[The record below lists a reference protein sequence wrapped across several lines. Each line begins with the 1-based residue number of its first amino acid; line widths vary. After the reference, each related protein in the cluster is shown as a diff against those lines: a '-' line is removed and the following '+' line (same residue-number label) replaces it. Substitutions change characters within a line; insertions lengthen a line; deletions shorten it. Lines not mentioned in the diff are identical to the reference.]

1 MQPILEAVYKYA
13 RNWIPRKKYASKQ
26 CYCNGTRSWQTTK
39 TKERNLLSRT
49 YVTHCKLKVYS
60 GQKWHQ
66 YITVF
71 EAGVI
76 NDYNKRD
83 CQETI
88 AEKYCVDQSQ
98 ILRWIKNRTTIMQD
112 AASSHRKLY
121 RKDRKAIKY
130 IHLYEMLCKELQQQG

>member
-1 MQPILEAVYKYA
+1 MQPILEAVYKKVCIQA
-13 RNWIPRKKYASKQ
+13 MLLQWNKVLANNKNQK
-26 CYCNGTRSWQTTK
+26 
-39 TKERNLLSRT
+39 RNLLSRT
-49 YVTHCKLKVYS
+49 YDTHCKLKVYS

-66 YITVF
+66 YITVL

-76 NDYNKRD
+76 NDNNNRD

-98 ILRWIKNRTTIMQD
+98 ISRWINNRITIMQD

-130 IHLYEMLCKELQQQG
+130 IHLYEMLCKELQAARVKGHFESFG